1 MGRNAIVTFTIGERY
16 VETFKQFKPSWQK
29 YCAKYDIDLIELHEP
44 LVPELTEGKYIIA
57 QKILICSQEW
67 SAKYDKIAWIDS
79 DIYISPNAKN
89 IFDAV
94 TEGKIGMVNDDPYG
108 DYDYRKYTWE
118 KKGWGTDTPED
129 LRNINK
135 YQKDYGFWREDFKQS
150 GMIDSNPGV
159 MVFQPKYHADYLKGL
174 FDTMIEKIKEI
185 PERDEFGRRMHFDG
199 WVWYYFQND
208 DKLEFIDHR
217 FNMVWPIYRTMHYE
231 PFDTREEL
239 IIPMKNFI
247 EKAYFVHFTDME
259 DVSVFQHVKDVFL
272 EAPPTSLMIRY
283 KEGTGLPW
291 LLSKWTRA
299 KKFENIWIVTTSD
312 EANYFLQMAYPRQQ
326 YAWRVPEFYQ
336 IVDKGPEITGRTIV
350 CDSDWIENIPY
361 DYFVKLQATDV
372 NEHPDKIRV
381 VVPPQEAS
389 ASSDRPSEDL
399 VPDSS

>member
-1 MGRNAIVTFTIGERY
+1 
-16 VETFKQFKPSWQK
+16 
-29 YCAKYDIDLIELHEP
+29 
-44 LVPELTEGKYIIA
+44 
-57 QKILICSQEW
+57 
-67 SAKYDKIAWIDS
+67 
-79 DIYISPNAKN
+79 
-89 IFDAV
+89 
-94 TEGKIGMVNDDPYG
+94 
-108 DYDYRKYTWE
+108 
-118 KKGWGTDTPED
+118 
-129 LRNINK
+129 
-135 YQKDYGFWREDFKQS
+135 
-150 GMIDSNPGV
+150 
-159 MVFQPKYHADYLKGL
+159 
-174 FDTMIEKIKEI
+174 
-185 PERDEFGRRMHFDG
+185 
-199 WVWYYFQND
+199 
-208 DKLEFIDHR
+208 
-217 FNMVWPIYRTMHYE
+217 MHYE

-336 IVDKGPEITGRTIV
+336 IVDKEPEITGRTIV